1 MSKYLEYFDGAF
13 DSTVVDKMKPENK
26 PYVGYSNAE
35 NKLSHSLFFDGI
47 AYDNILEENLTDNDI
62 LINRNKYKRGNITIT
77 RNFKANMWNTITL
90 PFDLYDLKDTPF
102 EDCEFKYI
110 KNITKTETDTTIT
123 ISPQTEI
130 LTNISK
136 DNPLKAGYPYIVIPK
151 HDITGPIT
159 FKNVTLKAISNKDCH
174 IIEKQ
179 DGKVV
184 AVINPVLLSGDR
196 TEVAVFANS
205 TLGLHTKGPL
215 NGFRWY
221 IKLKES
227 V

>member
-1 MSKYLEYFDGAF
+1 MSKYLEYFKGAF
-13 DSTVVDKMKPENK
+13 DSTVAEKMKPENK
-26 PYVGYSNAE
+26 PYVAYSNAE
-35 NKLSHSLFFDGI
+35 NKLLHSLFFDGI
-47 AYDNILEENLTDNDI
+47 AYDSTLEENLTDNDI

-110 KNITKTETDTTIT
+110 KNITKNPTSNTTEIIT
-123 ISPQTEI
+123 QSEI

-184 AVINPVLLSGDR
+184 AVINPVLLSGDK
-196 TEVAVFANS
+196 TEIGVFANNK
-205 TLGLHTKGPL
+205 LGLCNEGYL

-227 V
+227 I